1 MSFLF
6 CTQKKQNNISVLW
19 KNVNRLFFHNGC
31 DAKRMLNELMT
42 KPDET
47 FLMISNEND

>member
-1 MSFLF
+1 
-6 CTQKKQNNISVLW
+6 
-19 KNVNRLFFHNGC
+19 
-31 DAKRMLNELMT
+31 MLNKLMT

>member
-1 MSFLF
+1 
-6 CTQKKQNNISVLW
+6 
-19 KNVNRLFFHNGC
+19 
-31 DAKRMLNELMT
+31 MLNELMT